1 MSETDEGL
9 GFAAEHDTPVPYLS
23 RTRDYYLALGYDNPY
38 RWAQYAEVP
47 FAPLDKPLAR
57 SRLALVTTAAP
68 VEAGKGEQGPGAPY
82 NAAAKFYRVYSADVA
97 SAPRLG
103 ISHLGYDRVHTTAA
117 DANTYVPLAAL
128 RDAAAAGRIGE
139 LAPRFH
145 GLPTNRSQQTTL
157 ERDAPELLARLRDD
171 RVDVALLV
179 PT

>member
-1 MSETDEGL
+1 MSETDDSL

-23 RTRDYYLALGYDNPY
+23 RTRDYYLALGYENPY

-47 FAPLDKPLAR
+47 FTPLAKPLAR
-57 SRLALVTTAAP
+57 SRIALVTTAAP
-68 VEAGKGEQGPGAPY
+68 VEPGKGDQGPGAPY

-117 DANTYVPLAAL
+117 DANTYFPLAAL
-128 RDAAAAGRIGE
+128 REAAAAGRIGA

-145 GLPTNRSQQTTL
+145 GLPTNRSQQTTI
-157 ERDAPELLARLRDD
+157 ERDAPELLARLCDD
-171 RVDVALLV
+171 GADAAVLV